1 MKKIMTIPALTLGA
15 LLISSMAFAWS
26 GGHGRHG
33 CDGPRQGMD
42 KGMSYEQHEERM
54 ERHLEFMGVALDLTD
69 DQKKQ
74 REELG
79 EKHWQERQ
87 ELRDRMRAGRDELRE
102 LGRSTDFDE
111 GVYRAKAREQADLKT
126 DMRAGRAKMK
136 QEFFA
141 VLTPE
146 QQAKAE
152 KLWDMHKERRHGQRG
167 GCDGCEGAGHH
178 RRMGRCGD
186 SD

>member
-1 MKKIMTIPALTLGA
+1 MKKIMTIPVLILGA
-15 LLISSMAFAWS
+15 LLISGMALAWS
-26 GGHGRHG
+26 GGQGTHG
-33 CDGPRQGMD
+33 CDGPRQGMG

-54 ERHLEFMGVALDLTD
+54 ERHLEFMGVALDLSD

-74 REELG
+74 LEDMG

-87 ELRDRMRAGRDELRE
+87 ELRGKLQAGREELRAM
-102 LGRSTDFDE
+102 GRSADFDE
-111 GVYRAKAREQADLKT
+111 EAYRAKAREQADLKT

-136 QEFFA
+136 GQFFA

-167 GCDGCEGAGHH
+167 GCGDCDGAGHH

-186 SD
+186 PD